1 MLESFILGFW
11 AIWSAD
17 RDMYALSESLA
28 FIILVVI
35 LRAFMVFSLPQIDAE
50 WGAGMAVLWIYVAI
64 VFGVVNRFASS
75 FVITLLLAAVSGIG
89 YYWLSEN
96 VALFTKPF
104 FS

>member
-35 LRAFMVFSLPQIDAE
+35 LRSFMVFALPEIDAQ
-50 WGAGMAVLWIYVAI
+50 GAAGMAVLWVYVAI
-64 VFGVVNRFASS
+64 VFGVVNRFASG
-75 FVITLLLAAVSGIG
+75 FVATLVLAAVGGMG

-96 VALFTKPF
+96 VAIFTKPF
-104 FS
+104 F